1 MGRPSKLTP
10 EQWADV
16 DRRLAA
22 GESGSELAREYGVSP
37 AAMSRRGVTQKSQVV
52 RNVAQKLADAQTALA
67 ELPLPQQYTAMT
79 LAAKLRNI
87 SDNLAS
93 AAELGAKTSHRLQAL
108 ANTVM
113 QKVDDADPMLSKDH
127 LQGVAV
133 LTKMAN
139 DAAATPLNLLAAN
152 KGAIKPDADDVPK
165 GLEHFY
171 GGN

>member
-1 MGRPSKLTP
+1 MARKSKLTP
-10 EQWADV
+10 EQWQQV
-16 DRRLAA
+16 DLRLAA
-22 GESGSELAREYGVSP
+22 GEEVTALAREYGVNKSQI
-37 AAMSRRGVTQKSQVV
+37 SRRGVAHQSQLV
-52 RNVAQKLADAQTALA
+52 RKVAQQVADAQTALA
-67 ELPLPQQYTAMT
+67 ELPTAQQYNALT

-87 SDNLAS
+87 SDSLAS
-93 AAELGAKTSHRLQAL
+93 AAELGAKNSHRLQAL

-113 QKVDDADPMLSKDH
+113 QKVDDADPMQSKEQ

-139 DAAATPLNLLAAN
+139 EAAATPLNLLAAN
-152 KGAIKPDADDVPK
+152 KGTIKPEADDIPK